1 MSYYDTALNS
11 TENIALSN
19 FLQPILAENT
29 FFLFSFKWQEQSS
42 PQVLY
47 KKAVLKNF
55 AIFMAKHVR

>member
-29 FFLFSFKWQEQSS
+29 FFIFFQMAR
-42 PQVLY
+42 
-47 KKAVLKNF
+47 AVTTS
-55 AIFMAKHVR
+55 IV

>member
-29 FFLFSFKWQEQSS
+29 FFYFLSNGRSSRHHKYCIKKLF
-42 PQVLY
+42 
-47 KKAVLKNF
+47 
-55 AIFMAKHVR
+55 

>member
-29 FFLFSFKWQEQSS
+29 FFIFFQMAG
-42 PQVLY
+42 
-47 KKAVLKNF
+47 AVVTTS
-55 AIFMAKHVR
+55 IV